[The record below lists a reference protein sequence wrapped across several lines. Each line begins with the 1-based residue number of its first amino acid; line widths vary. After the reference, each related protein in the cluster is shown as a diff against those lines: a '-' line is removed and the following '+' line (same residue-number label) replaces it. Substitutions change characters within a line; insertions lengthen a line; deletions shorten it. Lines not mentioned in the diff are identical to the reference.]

1 MEEFGEGEKEG
12 IFFSFKILI
21 IYASHLNVYQG
32 IQVEFSNKDEA
43 RFGTSCFHFTSA
55 EAAQPSLQVSFLSNM
70 TQGFAWFIHFLLS
83 LARESSL

>member
-55 EAAQPSLQVSFLSNM
+55 
-70 TQGFAWFIHFLLS
+70 
-83 LARESSL
+83 